1 MKLFSI
7 TALTAAVLLGSSVS
21 ALALERGGV
30 MTYGRYTDSLFLDPV
45 LNDAN
50 VDIWI
55 LTNIYDTLIAPSK
68 DGLTLEPSLAT
79 EWKLNDAGD
88 EVTLKLREGVK
99 VSDGTP
105 MTTDDVVWSLT
116 RAAN

>member
-7 TALTAAVLLGSSVS
+7 AALTTAVLLGSSVS

-55 LTNIYDTLIAPSK
+55 LTNIYDTLISPSK
-68 DGLTLEPSLAT
+68 DGFGLDPNLAT
-79 EWKLNDAGD
+79 EWALIN
-88 EVTLKLREGVK
+88 
-99 VSDGTP
+99 
-105 MTTDDVVWSLT
+105 
-116 RAAN
+116 AALFSARKW